1 MNPAIQFDQE
11 FSDFRLEVLPQVLNQ
26 KWLILEKLFFFL
38 KKKKNNFVK
47 IWQKPPPPG
56 GGFLANF
63 VKIWQKPPP
72 RGGFLA
78 NFSFCDKPQFIEVL
92 MATIVLKPERVKCSL
107 RFIFSTILIN
117 NFKSARFFV
126 IIGNL
131 LKWIMTVS
139 ISFNDCTRSW
149 TAFSPC
155 LVTCPTPKDL
165 LIYSKSGLSL
175 KWRHISKLGLTL
187 HPCLYFWSSVIE
199 QVKQPSPSAKPVTKF
214 GSSLESPFKEELI

>member
-1 MNPAIQFDQE
+1 MNPAIQFYQE
-11 FSDFRLEVLPQVLNQ
+11 FSDFRLEVLPQVLHQ
-26 KWLILEKLFFFL
+26 ERLILAKIIFFN
-38 KKKKNNFVK
+38 KKKYFSSNLTKT
-47 IWQKPPPPG
+47 PPLWG
-56 GGFLANF
+56 
-63 VKIWQKPPP
+63 
-72 RGGFLA
+72 GGFLA
-78 NFSFCDKPQFIEVL
+78 NFSFCDKPQFIEAL

-126 IIGNL
+126 INGNL

-214 GSSLESPFKEELI
+214 GSSLESPFK